1 LNHLFQRILI
11 ACDGRPDSES
21 ALREGVALA
30 AALKAEV
37 VLFGI
42 CTIEPAILIA
52 EANAPS
58 DLPARIAEEFRD
70 DLESEAARL
79 REAGLAVQVHCTES
93 EAAETICAAAQETK
107 ADLVVI
113 GHRHKSALRN
123 LFDTSTKHSIL
134 DRIPCSLLVIGNGE

>member
-1 LNHLFQRILI
+1 MFERILI
-11 ACDGRPDSES
+11 ACDGRPESEP

-30 AALKAEV
+30 RALKAEV
-37 VLFGI
+37 VIFGI
-42 CTIEPAILIA
+42 CTIDPAILIA

-70 DLESEAARL
+70 DLEAEAARL
-79 REAGLAVQVHCTES
+79 RAAGMAVQVHCTES
-93 EAAETICAAAQETK
+93 QTAETICAAAEEAK

-123 LFDTSTKHSIL
+123 LFDPSKEHSIL
-134 DRIPCSLLVIGNGE
+134 ERMPCSLLVVGSGH